1 MRNYEKPTFDISDIS
16 SIDDIIRTSDVG
28 VETTPQD
35 DLEID
40 WN

>member
-1 MRNYEKPTFDISDIS
+1 MKKYEKPTFDIADLS
-16 SIDDIIRTSDVG
+16 SLDVIRTSDVG